1 MKKHGF
7 IILILAILFNLWGC
21 TPSFLYVPKPT
32 VYVKEELPPR
42 ETPLRLAVLPFESPD
57 YYPEIGMYTAKLFFQ
72 KLIERREFKEV
83 SFSQETNWYE
93 RGGSWNGRTELA
105 VEEGKSLKSDYI
117 LIGSIERYQVGH
129 ITSNGVIV
137 TVRLIEVETE
147 ETIYFATG
155 YGSGKPGKTFL
166 IMDLKAGEPTPST
179 TSVLYAVV
187 DNLIKDCFKRNYW
200 KALKRIFSSLHNE
213 DNLFCLEVREQGA
226 EIRS

>member
-1 MKKHGF
+1 MKKQGF
-7 IILILAILFNLWGC
+7 IILVFATLFNLWGC
-21 TPSFLYVPKPT
+21 TPAFLYVPKPT
-32 VYVKEELPPR
+32 VYVEEGLPPR
-42 ETPLRLAVLPFESPD
+42 ETPFRLAVLPFESHD

-72 KLIERREFKEV
+72 KLLERREFKEV
-83 SFSQETNWYE
+83 SFSQETTWSE
-93 RGGSWNGRTELA
+93 KGGSWNGRTELA
-105 VEEGKSLKSDYI
+105 VEEGKTLKSDYI
-117 LIGSIERYQVGH
+117 LIGRIERYQVGH

-166 IMDLKAGEPTPST
+166 IMDLKAGSPTPST

-213 DNLFCLEVREQGA
+213 DNLFCLRVREQGV